1 MKHLED
7 ENKKL
12 ETKLKILKEHE
23 EYGSKID
30 DIVKQLEN
38 EMEEQIENLI
48 RDQEKLQAE
57 LVRKQQEVE
66 DTRKRFVA
74 FSAAIFY
81 LLWLLLITLNLHK
94 LAQGRKTFFFYMMS
108 GFEIKYFCL
117 CSSYEDE
124 LQKKAELENDFILNK
139 KVL

>member
-23 EYGSKID
+23 EYGGKID

-57 LVRKQQEVE
+57 LIRKQQEVE
-66 DTRKRFVA
+66 DTRKRFVV
-74 FSAAIFY
+74 FSAAFFY
-81 LLWLLLITLNLHK
+81 LLWSLLITLNLHK
-94 LAQGRKTFFFYMMS
+94 LAQGRKTFFLS
-108 GFEIKYFCL
+108 DVRI
-117 CSSYEDE
+117 
-124 LQKKAELENDFILNK
+124 
-139 KVL
+139 

>member
-23 EYGSKID
+23 EYGGKID

-57 LVRKQQEVE
+57 LTRKQQEVE
-66 DTRKRFVA
+66 DTRKRFVF
-74 FSAAIFY
+74 FSAAVLY
-81 LLWLLLITLNLHK
+81 LLWSLLDTLNLHK
-94 LAQGRKTFFFYMMS
+94 LAQGRKTFFLSDDIFIFVPAMRMS
-108 GFEIKYFCL
+108 CKRKLSWKMTLF
-117 CSSYEDE
+117 
-124 LQKKAELENDFILNK
+124 
-139 KVL
+139 